1 MSDLIKEILKVPII
15 NMFIELQR
23 SMLKSRITIIRQ
35 YQQRQN
41 NVKKSQSEILQ
52 LESLKTEIKVTGEA
66 QKYIWTDKRKNQ

>member
-35 YQQRQN
+35 YQQRQK

-66 QKYIWTDKRKNQ
+66 QKYI

>member
-66 QKYIWTDKRKNQ
+66 QKYI

>member
-35 YQQRQN
+35 YQQRQK
-41 NVKKSQSEILQ
+41 NVKKSQSDILQ

-66 QKYIWTDKRKNQ
+66 QKYI